1 MKYQIMKYII
11 SIFFAFLSITLM
23 GQINIRPYYK
33 SDKRTMIKFDTIQFN
48 SFEYMKFESHFTPVL
63 YSYPIMK
70 SDNKHKLSL
79 MYYLKYKNIDSLP
92 NIHNANLSPLLKH
105 LNINLKKNKYE
116 YKIPIT
122 IPYREGPTIETRFIN
137 DNGEIKPIRITD

>member
-1 MKYQIMKYII
+1 
-11 SIFFAFLSITLM
+11 M

-33 SDKRTMIKFDTIQFN
+33 SDKRIMIKFDTTQFSN
-48 SFEYMKFESHFTPVL
+48 FEHIKFKFHFTPIL
-63 YSYPIMK
+63 YSYPIMQ

-92 NIHNANLSPLLKH
+92 GNIHNTNLSPLRKH
-105 LNINLKKNKYE
+105 LNINLEKNKYE
-116 YKIPIT
+116 YKIPIA

-137 DNGEIKPIRITD
+137 DNGEIKAIRITN